1 MKLGVESF
9 TMFKDFFEDFHG
21 TMKKV
26 SDLGLH
32 YVEFLARISDED
44 HGMGLGLSPQEAVKI
59 FDDYGMKLTGCIFV
73 GKTYIGQDFDMDEMQ
88 KIIDW
93 YAEAGCTAIGL
104 ANDYFIDPEFFK
116 KRMDAYNELGARC
129 KKAGMV
135 WTYHN
140 HFHEQQKIGDK
151 TILELMCEM
160 TDDDTVGF
168 DWDVFWG
175 CRGGIDPVEF
185 IKKYGNKIKR
195 FHCKDF
201 PANRIERLNIARDLP
216 EELLGPHNRD
226 KFSAY
231 KMVEPG
237 DFIECGQ
244 GIIPWQEVVHAA
256 NEFSIP
262 YMFVEQD
269 HTTYAD
275 KYESLAVSRDYLLTL
290 DGLEAK

>member
-185 IKKYGNKIKR
+185 QGQQIVPLQFLAPTTETSSVPTRWWSPATLSSAVRVSFPGRRLSIRPMNSAFPTCSWSRTTPPMQTSMRAWQCPKIT
-195 FHCKDF
+195 C
-201 PANRIERLNIARDLP
+201 
-216 EELLGPHNRD
+216 
-226 KFSAY
+226 
-231 KMVEPG
+231 
-237 DFIECGQ
+237 
-244 GIIPWQEVVHAA
+244 
-256 NEFSIP
+256 
-262 YMFVEQD
+262 
-269 HTTYAD
+269 
-275 KYESLAVSRDYLLTL
+275 
-290 DGLEAK
+290 